1 MRKQLI
7 LWMIQIVF
15 VCGQDEPSGVKSER
29 LTSKERKSLI
39 GHLQGLDS
47 ESTVICK
54 KKSDDVA
61 LNFVHSHRLH

>member
-47 ESTVICK
+47 ESTV
-54 KKSDDVA
+54 
-61 LNFVHSHRLH
+61 